1 MTSAIRTGGRW
12 SAKCTRTCWK
22 APSIRKSRT
31 TAPRFRWTIRK
42 NGKESVKLLG
52 KLTLHGVTRSQ
63 PIHARLAI
71 NGDML
76 HAFGE
81 FTIRQSDYN
90 IKPVSAIG
98 GGLKVKDE
106 LKFSFDIVGRKQE

>member
-1 MTSAIRTGGRW
+1 
-12 SAKCTRTCWK
+12 
-22 APSIRKSRT
+22 
-31 TAPRFRWTIRK
+31 
-42 NGKESVKLLG
+42 
-52 KLTLHGVTRSQ
+52 
-63 PIHARLAI
+63 
-71 NGDML
+71 ML

-90 IKPVSAIG
+90 IKPISAIG